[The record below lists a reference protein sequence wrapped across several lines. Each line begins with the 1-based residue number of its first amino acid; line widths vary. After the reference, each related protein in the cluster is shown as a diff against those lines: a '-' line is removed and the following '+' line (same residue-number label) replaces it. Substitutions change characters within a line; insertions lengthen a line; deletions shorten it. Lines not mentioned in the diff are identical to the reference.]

1 VRGAVVESIFSEVT
15 VMLSSGAGIVVKM
28 LFLYMVLP
36 EIIVM
41 IIVGGVFKVRGKLF
55 SAILTGVALLGLY
68 LFSVY
73 GLPQMNEEV
82 KNLTQ

>member
-1 VRGAVVESIFSEVT
+1 
-15 VMLSSGAGIVVKM
+15 
-28 LFLYMVLP
+28 
-36 EIIVM
+36 M